1 MRHSSRLIS
10 RKGNIASDEFRLSC
24 RIGVLLAGCGGVR
37 SAQTLRALLVP
48 CFRACRA
55 DTVSSRNVHANYRVN
70 NTPYSK
76 IKSGAEYYFKIVLI
90 YLLTVL
96 QQYFLA
102 SCFQTS
108 NRDVDMFICGNFV
121 RRETPLNSGKSH
133 KTKHTS
139 KSIIAIATQI

>member
-1 MRHSSRLIS
+1 MRSVVCNRSGDLRPLSLQIRYIQKGVRCVHLRHRRIDVCGILHGLFLA
-10 RKGNIASDEFRLSC
+10 KGNIASDEFRLSC

-96 QQYFLA
+96 Q
-102 SCFQTS
+102 
-108 NRDVDMFICGNFV
+108 
-121 RRETPLNSGKSH
+121 
-133 KTKHTS
+133 
-139 KSIIAIATQI
+139 